1 MKREGVYTSQVDRSQ
16 IVRTG
21 LTMMMMANMAFPGQL
36 EEVVGWLK
44 LPAGWRLTGA
54 SGVATDSKGRVYI
67 AHRGEHP
74 LFVVDKDGNFERTIG
89 EELFPAS
96 SMILPTGKP
105 ARPEPM
111 HWLHGLWLDRQ
122 DNIWVTEIGRDVV
135 VKLSPEGRL
144 LLTLGAS
151 GRSGEG
157 PNLFHQPTGVGIGP
171 KGDVYISDGYGNSRV
186 ARFSANGKYKS
197 AWGGKGSKPGEFDLP
212 HGITVGPDGKV
223 YVAERFN
230 NRVQIFDPEGR
241 FLTQWTGLPGADA
254 IRLTPDGHAYVGSA
268 DNTSTFQQLNMD
280 GTQREVLATRAEMGY
295 PHTFCFDQEGNLY
308 SADPLQHTVRK
319 FRVRKGKR

>member
-1 MKREGVYTSQVDRSQ
+1 MYTSQVCISQ
-16 IVRTG
+16 VIRTA
-21 LTMMMMANMAFPGQL
+21 LTIMVMSNMAFSGQL
-36 EEVVGWLK
+36 EEVAGWLK
-44 LPAGWRLTGA
+44 LPADWRLRGA
-54 SGVATDSKGRVYI
+54 SGIAVDSKGRVYI

-74 LFVVDKDGNFERTIG
+74 LFVVDRDGNLLRTIA
-89 EELFPAS
+89 EEHFPATN
-96 SMILPTGKP
+96 MILPTGKP

-135 VKLSPEGRL
+135 LKFSPEGRL
-144 LLTLGAS
+144 LLTLGTS

-171 KGDVYISDGYGNSRV
+171 NGDVYISDGYGNSRV
-186 ARFSANGKYKS
+186 ARFSSTGKYKS
-197 AWGGKGSKPGEFDLP
+197 AWGRKGSKPGEFDLP

-223 YVAERFN
+223 YVAERLN
-230 NRVQIFDPEGR
+230 NRVQIFDRDGR
-241 FLTQWTGLPGADA
+241 FLAQWSDLPGADA

-268 DNTSTFQQLNMD
+268 DNTRTFQRLSVD
-280 GTQREVLATRAEMGY
+280 GTHREVLATRAEMGY

-308 SADPLQHTVRK
+308 VADPLEHTVRK
-319 FRVRKGKR
+319 FRLKRVKG